1 MSAKITGI
9 NISLQGSTGTTAVL
23 RWTYTG
29 SNVTVNVY
37 KSKKAYTKKTVSPYN
52 QISSFNIQWQ
62 YYQDG
67 NWYVGEET
75 DSDSD
80 GEDDSDDTE
89 EQEE

>member
-29 SNVTVNVY
+29 SNVTVKVY
-37 KSKKAYTKKTVSPYN
+37 KSKKAYIKRKVSPYK

-75 DSDSD
+75 ENYSKGSTKIARAGD
-80 GEDDSDDTE
+80 GIK
-89 EQEE
+89 